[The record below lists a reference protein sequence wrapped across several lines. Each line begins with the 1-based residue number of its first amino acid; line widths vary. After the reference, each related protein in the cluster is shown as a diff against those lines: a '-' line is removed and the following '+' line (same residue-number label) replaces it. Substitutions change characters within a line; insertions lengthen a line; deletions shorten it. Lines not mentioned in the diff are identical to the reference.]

1 VARSARTTGF
11 PLRDA
16 IRSATEIVVGWALGV
31 ISLVLQ
37 FALYAAAV
45 LALPVGPFLLPLA
58 LAPVVLLFGLPIVW
72 ADKILGALG
81 LL

>member
-1 VARSARTTGF
+1 
-11 PLRDA
+11 
-16 IRSATEIVVGWALGV
+16 
-31 ISLVLQ
+31 
-37 FALYAAAV
+37 V